1 MDRWSM
7 ENFLSLQEYITFV
20 EDEDSKRL
28 VCDVMRRF
36 ATHVT
41 PRLSLLRRGILH
53 NDIARTN
60 LLLETKDKSFKISG
74 LIDFGDIRYSCL
86 LFELVNTVASFINKD
101 DVLVD
106 SGHLIAGYQA
116 AFSLPEM
123 EFELL
128 YDSVSARLCHIYL
141 ITSKEVRQNPENEHL
156 VKTLMHYATNMKAWL
171 KNSKDEAM
179 KYWREVG
186 LSS

>member
-1 MDRWSM
+1 M
-7 ENFLSLQEYITFV
+7 EKFLSLQEYITFV

-28 VCDVMRRF
+28 VREVMRSY

-53 NDIARTN
+53 NDVSRTN
-60 LLLETKDKSFKISG
+60 LLLETKDNSFKISG
-74 LIDFGDIRYSCL
+74 LIDFGDMRYSCL
-86 LFELVNTVASFINKD
+86 LFELVNTVASFIGKN

-116 AFSLPEM
+116 AFPLLGM

-128 YDSVSARLCHIYL
+128 YDSVSARLCQIYL
-141 ITSKEVRQNPENEHL
+141 ITSKEVKQNPENEHL
-156 VKTLMHYATNMKAWL
+156 RKTLMHYANNMKAWL
-171 KNSKDEAM
+171 RNSKHDAM
-179 KYWREVG
+179 KYWRDVG
-186 LSS
+186 LTF